1 MKYLQCYEPSLR
13 VNIQLSRQNAELYN
27 KCLFHL
33 HLPVGENPQLY
44 GARAFLSIPEEER
57 PVHRLS
63 DVCIEWRK
71 DLSAVR
77 ATDDPSDLSKGK
89 TSSNQL
95 MSMQK
100 NIHR

>member
-44 GARAFLSIPEEER
+44 GARAFLSIPEEE
-57 PVHRLS
+57 
-63 DVCIEWRK
+63 
-71 DLSAVR
+71 
-77 ATDDPSDLSKGK
+77 
-89 TSSNQL
+89 
-95 MSMQK
+95 
-100 NIHR
+100 